1 MFFSLDAACGCN
13 MGKRRQNNEDN
24 FLFLDQHLPEE
35 NGGLPEILT
44 CKSKLGKRPCFSVFD
59 GLGGENFG
67 ESASFS
73 AAKCQLVMRQKPPR
87 RITPKYLVQMVQQLN
102 DAVMQCKR
110 EHFTEYMGTT
120 MVSLIFTPWKA
131 HICNVGDSRAYL
143 LRKTNLQQLSVDH
156 IAQQPANSTRKA
168 PLTQS
173 LGLDPE
179 EITLQ
184 PHFAS
189 VALRRGDRFLLCSD
203 GLTDMLT
210 DAQIAAILQEKTDAK
225 ACAEALIQGAL
236 EAGGKDNIT
245 VVIMKGTGE

>member
-1 MFFSLDAACGCN
+1 MCFSLDAACGCN
-13 MGKRRQNNEDN
+13 IGKRRQNNEDN
-24 FLFLDQHLPEE
+24 FLFQSQHLPEE
-35 NGGLPEILT
+35 NGGLPEPLSCKGKLT
-44 CKSKLGKRPCFSVFD
+44 KKPHFSVFD

-73 AAKCQLVMRQKPPR
+73 AAECQLALCEKPPR
-87 RITPKYLVQMVQQLN
+87 RITQKYLGQMVQQLN
-102 DAVMQCKR
+102 DAVVQCKR

-143 LRKTNLQQLSVDH
+143 MRKTNLQQLSVDH
-156 IAQQPANSTRKA
+156 ISQQPANSTRKA

-179 EITLQ
+179 EIALC

-189 VALRRGDRFLLCSD
+189 VSLRRGDRFLLCSD

-210 DAQIAAILQEKTDAK
+210 DSQIAAILQEKSDAK
-225 ACAEALIQGAL
+225 ACVEALIQGAL
-236 EAGGKDNIT
+236 DAGGKDNVTAIVCT
-245 VVIMKGTGE
+245 VL